1 MKLDGISV
9 NKAIAEIKNLLKKEK
24 NLSPALK
31 ASIKILIALVTLFAN
46 RTMLNSKNSSK
57 SPSDDENR
65 KRGSTRKKSGKKP
78 GGQNGHIGARLK
90 KVDKPDKV
98 EELKI
103 DRRSLPKGDYKVVG
117 FEAHQVFDIN
127 ILRVITEFRA
137 EILEDQNGHQYVAE
151 FPSYAKKD
159 VQYGIGAKANA
170 IYMSQFQLLPYDRIR
185 DQFTDQMH
193 LPLSA
198 GSIFNFNKSAYK
210 ALELCDEIIKQQL
223 IKAELAHSDET
234 GIQVDKKHIWLHTAS
249 DSLWTYYYPHKKR
262 GSEAMDDIGILPK
275 FRGILCHDHWKPYYK
290 YGCIHSLCNAHHIR
304 ELTYAEEQDG
314 QKWAISMK
322 KLLLEINKA
331 VDKAGGKLS
340 QAKSEKYREQYR
352 EILEK
357 AEIACPEPKRK
368 KGQKG
373 KTKKSKSR
381 NLLERLK
388 EFENDTLR
396 FMENKIVPFTNNLG
410 EADLRMTKVQQ
421 KISGCFRSME
431 GAYIFCRI
439 RGYISTC
446 RKHGVHATEALRLLF
461 QGKLPGFFDELV

>member
-170 IYMSQFQLLPYDRIR
+170 IYMSQFQL
-185 DQFTDQMH
+185 
-193 LPLSA
+193 
-198 GSIFNFNKSAYK
+198 
-210 ALELCDEIIKQQL
+210 
-223 IKAELAHSDET
+223 ET
-234 GIQVDKKHIWLHTAS
+234 
-249 DSLWTYYYPHKKR
+249 
-262 GSEAMDDIGILPK
+262 IL
-275 FRGILCHDHWKPYYK
+275 
-290 YGCIHSLCNAHHIR
+290 
-304 ELTYAEEQDG
+304 
-314 QKWAISMK
+314 
-322 KLLLEINKA
+322 
-331 VDKAGGKLS
+331 
-340 QAKSEKYREQYR
+340 
-352 EILEK
+352 
-357 AEIACPEPKRK
+357 
-368 KGQKG
+368 
-373 KTKKSKSR
+373 
-381 NLLERLK
+381 
-388 EFENDTLR
+388 
-396 FMENKIVPFTNNLG
+396 
-410 EADLRMTKVQQ
+410 
-421 KISGCFRSME
+421 
-431 GAYIFCRI
+431 
-439 RGYISTC
+439 
-446 RKHGVHATEALRLLF
+446 
-461 QGKLPGFFDELV
+461 